1 MTRRTK
7 RLWAIETDE
16 RDVSEAKMPPGWV
29 EPLMGRLQMMLSHY
43 LNYTADILESTQ
55 GTWVVGARLLV
66 IFLQMFKRPT
76 KAKKTQNKTKQ
87 MNMKRECL
95 RRVRLQKKVAKPN
108 SESLQGMCLIFQVV
122 IYIAYSEC
130 SVWRKVSRG
139 VKGSCEE
146 LEQTGNS
153 SLNWEKKPSVFKKH
167 VHFPNAPVV

>member
-1 MTRRTK
+1 M
-7 RLWAIETDE
+7 
-16 RDVSEAKMPPGWV
+16 S
-29 EPLMGRLQMMLSHY
+29 GRSQ
-43 LNYTADILESTQ
+43 TAGYISANVQ
-55 GTWVVGARLLV
+55 
-66 IFLQMFKRPT
+66 
-76 KAKKTQNKTKQ
+76 KANKSKKKPQNKTKQ

-95 RRVRLQKKVAKPN
+95 QRVRLQKKVAKPN

-153 SLNWEKKPSVFKKH
+153 SLN
-167 VHFPNAPVV
+167 